1 MATIDKMGGLLALS
15 TLVFGGVVGYILGR
29 RRGEAYAESEIKV
42 MRDYYNRKERAQEKT
57 QECPQPGHK
66 TLPEYRSVVVDEGYS
81 EPLTQDELDDISNP
95 LVQPPIYNAIGDE
108 IEVSPEL
115 AEFDLK
121 GEFYSKQCQK
131 AGMPYPISYEEFTEE
146 EQGYDKDTITYY
158 YGDDTLAD
166 TRDEMVDDV
175 DRLVGADF
183 KDYFGW
189 RSYDDD
195 VVYIRNKR
203 LSLDFEVLYDPG
215 TYQEEVLGQ
224 VEIRDP
230 KAPKIR
236 KMKVEE

>member
-1 MATIDKMGGLLALS
+1 M
-15 TLVFGGVVGYILGR
+15 
-29 RRGEAYAESEIKV
+29 
-42 MRDYYNRKERAQEKT
+42 
-57 QECPQPGHK
+57 
-66 TLPEYRSVVVDEGYS
+66 
-81 EPLTQDELDDISNP
+81 
-95 LVQPPIYNAIGDE
+95 
-108 IEVSPEL
+108 SPEL

-121 GEFYSKQCQK
+121 GEFYSKKCQK
-131 AGMPYPISYEEFTEE
+131 AHLPYPISYEEFTEE

-158 YGDDTLAD
+158 AGDDTLAD
-166 TRDEMVDDV
+166 TRDEIVDNV

-203 LSLDFEVLYDPG
+203 LSLDFEILYDPG